1 MSTFLILL
9 SGDVGAI
16 VKVGLM
22 ISLPVALIAGVV
34 TYKLVPES
42 SGAFM
47 KTSIAIIA
55 GIILL
60 VITMMGFF
68 SILG

>member
-42 SGAFM
+42 SGTFM
-47 KTSIAIIA
+47 KTLIAIIV

>member
-1 MSTFLILL
+1 
-9 SGDVGAI
+9 
-16 VKVGLM
+16 M

-34 TYKLVPES
+34 AYKLVPES
-42 SGAFM
+42 SGTFM
-47 KTSIAIIA
+47 KTLIAIIV